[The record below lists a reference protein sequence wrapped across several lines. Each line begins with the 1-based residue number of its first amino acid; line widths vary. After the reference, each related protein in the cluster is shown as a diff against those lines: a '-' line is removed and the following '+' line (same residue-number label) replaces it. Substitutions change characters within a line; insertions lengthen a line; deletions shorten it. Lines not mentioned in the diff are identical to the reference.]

1 MEKIKN
7 VVSGGLYWID
17 FKEFRLPEWGNAPN
31 GKPHLAV
38 IYKVN
43 HFNREEMFLALPITS
58 NDAYHRNY
66 GNQTI
71 HRLYGIR
78 HEEKRHYVLL
88 NHARTISKGRILKQF
103 TIDQKKVVLS
113 YKELKSLRKA
123 YLLYLTFY
131 LTKPILKLE
140 ESY

>member
-7 VVSGGLYWID
+7 VTTGGLYWID

-38 IYKVN
+38 LYKVN
-43 HFNREEMFLALPITS
+43 HFNRQEMFLALPITS

-66 GNQTI
+66 GKHVI
-71 HRLYGIR
+71 HRLYGIN

-88 NHARTISKGRILKQF
+88 NQARVISKGRILKQF
-103 TIDQKKVVLS
+103 TIDEEKVVLS
-113 YKELKSLRKA
+113 YKSLKNLKKA
-123 YLLYLTFY
+123 YLSYLDYY
-131 LTKPILKLE
+131 LSKPLIKKE
-140 ESY
+140 GN